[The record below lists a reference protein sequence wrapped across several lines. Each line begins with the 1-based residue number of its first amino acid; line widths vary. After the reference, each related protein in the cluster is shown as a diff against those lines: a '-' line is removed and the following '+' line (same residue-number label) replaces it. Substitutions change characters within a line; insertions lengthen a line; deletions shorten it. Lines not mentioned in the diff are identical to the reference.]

1 MAAPGKVYG
10 SKSMRHG
17 TFPEL
22 LLVLTVIAQAQW
34 DAQFGEGW
42 ARDSARAFFASADY
56 RHLFQLVQ
64 SCMPEAAHWA
74 DDTLPVGVAEA
85 LLGRL

>member
-22 LLVLTVIAQAQW
+22 LLVLAVIAQAQW
-34 DAQFGEGW
+34 DARHDEGRH
-42 ARDSARAFFASADY
+42 RDSARAFFASAHY

-74 DDTLPVGVAEA
+74 DDTLPVGVSREA
-85 LLGRL
+85 LS